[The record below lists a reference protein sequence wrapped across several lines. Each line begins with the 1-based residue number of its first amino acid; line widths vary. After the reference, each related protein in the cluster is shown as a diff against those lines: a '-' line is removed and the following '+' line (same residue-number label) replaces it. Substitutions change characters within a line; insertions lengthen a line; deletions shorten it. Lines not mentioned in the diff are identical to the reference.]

1 MSASQGG
8 LGRGLAAIFT
18 GPDAPRDE
26 SLRGRFVDSALT
38 SLEAGGHLSVCG
50 YVHSC
55 DGDASVTLRSPD
67 IRGLHPTEAYQLFTA
82 LGAVTQEGPGAHP
95 FTFGRIDATAVVT
108 AGTRSRGTFFFADAA
123 LDQERHQRLLQF
135 CSVYAPVIH
144 DHDLPPQPDE
154 HVHLVLDQ
162 AGEAAHAEVTVGTDV
177 GFGSSAS
184 AQTAVAQAALTAV
197 AEHAKLVDVGEVRG
211 TDGASAFVVAAGE
224 GGRMATGAA
233 MAGAGTHVAVAVA
246 AIRAGRALR
255 RAQEARASRPR
266 QP

>member
-38 SLEAGGHLSVCG
+38 SLEAGGRLAVCG
-50 YVHSC
+50 YVHSA
-55 DGDASVTLRSPD
+55 DGDVSVALRSPE
-67 IRGLHPTEAYQLFTA
+67 IQGLHPTQAYQLFSA
-82 LGAVTQEGPGAHP
+82 LGALTHEGSGTHT
-95 FTFGRIDATAVVT
+95 FTFGGLDATAVVT
-108 AGTRSRGTFFFADAA
+108 DGTNSRGTFFFADAA
-123 LDQERHQRLLQF
+123 LDPNRRERLLQF

-144 DHDLPPQPDE
+144 DHDLPPQHDE

-162 AGEAAHAEVTVGTDV
+162 AGEAAHAEVTIGTSV

-184 AQTAVAQAALTAV
+184 AQEAVAQAALTAV
-197 AEHAKLVDVGEVRG
+197 AEHGKLVDVGEVRSA
-211 TDGASAFVVAAGE
+211 DGASAFVVAAGE

-255 RAQEARASRPR
+255 RT
-266 QP
+266 